1 MEFILTE
8 SQLLRLIKENRDGD
22 DLTSSLKR
30 MSSYMNNLVN
40 RVLKTY
46 DINLKMLLT
55 WGTSIAGLV
64 MPLDEFIKTGNFNIT
79 ESQRYLVLAGVAF
92 VIFYEG
98 KRGMTKILNK
108 IKEEGL
114 EEVFDTVLLK
124 GFQLKDAFENFLRS
138 TRVVTSQILEIISY
152 AFLIPIVGDIQNY
165 ATDGTNLTETAILIT
180 ERLLASGVALL
191 SKELLFEL
199 IRKLIKRLR

>member
-8 SQLLRLIKENRDGD
+8 SQLLRLIKESKNED

-30 MSSYMNNLVN
+30 MTSYMNNLVN

-46 DINLKMLLT
+46 EINLKMFLT
-55 WGTSIAGLV
+55 WGASIAGLV
-64 MPLDEFIKTGNFNIT
+64 MPLDEFIKTGNFNLT
-79 ESQRYLVLAGVAF
+79 ESQKYLILAGVAF

-98 KRGMTKILNK
+98 KRGMTKILSK

-114 EEVFDTVLLK
+114 EEVFDVVLLK
-124 GFQLKDAFENFLRS
+124 GFELRDAFLNFLRS
-138 TRVVTSQILEIISY
+138 FRIVSSQLLEIVSY
-152 AFLIPIVGDIQNY
+152 AFLIPIILDIQNY
-165 ATDGTNLTETAILIT
+165 ATDSTNITETTILIT
-180 ERLLASGVALL
+180 ERLLASGAALV
-191 SKELLFEL
+191 SKEFLFEL